1 MLHPAEYGVPSH
13 PIIPSDVQAFRQTFL
28 GSPCSTDRLAPAVV
42 WERYDQMSG
51 PGHRRDGRA
60 VGGSLAV
67 KSVETL
73 RGDERPR
80 LRLISA
86 NLACEPYAC
95 PSDEGPRRR
104 HRAVD
109 RQEEVRHCGVP
120 VDAFLS
126 VHYPYDRMSVDP
138 IGGTF
143 MAISE
148 NKTERI
154 EVRTTPNMKA
164 LLQRAAASSHK
175 NVTEFLLEAG
185 INAAEDAL
193 VDRRIFRLDDR
204 QWQAFQ
210 AILNR
215 PVADKPRLTRLLAE
229 KSVLE

>member
-1 MLHPAEYGVPSH
+1 
-13 PIIPSDVQAFRQTFL
+13 
-28 GSPCSTDRLAPAVV
+28 
-42 WERYDQMSG
+42 MSG
-51 PGHRRDGRA
+51 PWHRRDGRA
-60 VGGSLAV
+60 VGGGLVV

-73 RGDERPR
+73 RGDEPPW
-80 LRLISA
+80 LRLISG
-86 NLACEPYAC
+86 NLAYEPYAC
-95 PSDEGPRRR
+95 LADEGPHRP

-109 RQEEVRHCGVP
+109 RQEGVRHCGVP

-126 VHYPYDRMSVDP
+126 VHYPYDKMSVDP

-143 MAISE
+143 MAIAE
-148 NKTERI
+148 NKSERI

-193 VDRRIFRLDDR
+193 VDRRIFRLDDH

-210 AILNR
+210 AILDR
-215 PVADKPRLTRLLAE
+215 PVAADKPRLTRLLAE